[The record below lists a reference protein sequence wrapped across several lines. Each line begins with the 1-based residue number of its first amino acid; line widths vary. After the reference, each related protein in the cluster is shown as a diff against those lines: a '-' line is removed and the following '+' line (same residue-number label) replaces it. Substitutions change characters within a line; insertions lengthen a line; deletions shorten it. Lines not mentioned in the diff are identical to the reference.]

1 MNKMA
6 SGIKALLNQ
15 SFGNMLLAWKTKS
28 EVTFETEQLKWLFDR
43 ILSV

>member
-6 SGIKALLNQ
+6 YGIKALLSL
-15 SFGNMLLAWKTKS
+15 SFGNMLLAYQTKS
-28 EVTFETEQLKWLFDR
+28 EVTFQTEQLKWLFGR